1 LFARQSLYN
10 HNSRASA
17 SFLLPFS
24 RFFYATAGLSKK
36 PWCNMTRHDD
46 IIRLRHMLDHAREA
60 LKMAEG
66 KEKDGAQKRPDSGT
80 GFDQTD

>member
-1 LFARQSLYN
+1 
-10 HNSRASA
+10 
-17 SFLLPFS
+17 
-24 RFFYATAGLSKK
+24 
-36 PWCNMTRHDD
+36 MTRHDD

-60 LKMAEG
+60 VKMAEG